1 MGDSAGTGVHEFSWR
16 SVGRSWARDSM
27 DFAAANVHN
36 VSYNGLGEAAQWDF
50 GHVRTYS
57 TEGFTLLHAE
67 AHGPRCLGRSAV
79 EVRDSRAID
88 ADPRDHYCMFVQ
100 LSGSRK
106 ISQFGRSKLVTPGS
120 SGFFSSSNPYVIET
134 ESVSNSTELLA
145 LCIPGEYVDRRL
157 LDGRRFCAQEGYRK
171 LDRLATETFKLFGGE
186 VWHYDPREF
195 LLAARTIAELILL
208 SLELPSED
216 SPSIHQ
222 ARSAHLTRVKGIIR
236 RRLTDFELK
245 LHDIA
250 EEAHLSVSY
259 VHKLFRYENISIT
272 EYIKRERL
280 MLARDMLRMASSRK
294 ATVLDVSIDCG
305 FSDSAHFS
313 RCFKKAFGVAPITML
328 REC

>member
-1 MGDSAGTGVHEFSWR
+1 MSNSSGVGVREFSWR

-36 VSYNGLGEAAQWDF
+36 VSYTGLSEAAQWDF
-50 GHVRTYS
+50 GIVRTYS

-67 AHGPRCLGRSAV
+67 AHGPRCLGRAAV
-79 EVRDSRAID
+79 EIRDSRAID
-88 ADPRDHYCMFVQ
+88 VDPRDHYCMFVQ

-106 ISQFGRSKLVTPGS
+106 ISQFGRSRLVTPGS
-120 SGFFSSSNPYVIET
+120 SGFFSSSYPYVIET
-134 ESVSNSTELLA
+134 DSLSNSNELLA
-145 LCIPGEYVDRRL
+145 LCIPGNYVDRRL

-171 LDRLATETFKLFGGE
+171 LDRLATETFKLFGSE

-195 LLAARTIAELILL
+195 LLSARTIAELIML

-216 SPSIHQ
+216 SRSIDQ
-222 ARSAHLTRVKGIIR
+222 IRSAHLTRIKGIIR
-236 RRLTDFELK
+236 KRLTDFELR
-245 LHDIA
+245 LQDIA
-250 EEAHLSVSY
+250 EEAQLSVGY
-259 VHKLFRYENISIT
+259 VHKLFKYENISIT

-280 MLARDMLRMASSRK
+280 MLARDMLRVASSSK
-294 ATVLDVSIDCG
+294 VTVLDISIDCG

-313 RCFKKAFGVAPITML
+313 RCFKKAFGVAPIAML

>member
-1 MGDSAGTGVHEFSWR
+1 MGDSADTAVREFSWR

-36 VSYNGLGEAAQWDF
+36 VSYKGVGDAAQWDF

-79 EVRDSRAID
+79 EVRDSRVID
-88 ADPRDHYCMFVQ
+88 ADPRNHYCMFVQ

-120 SGFFSSSNPYVIET
+120 SGFFSSSNPYIIET
-134 ESVSNSTELLA
+134 DAISNSSELLA
-145 LCIPGEYVDRRL
+145 LCIPGDYVDRRL
-157 LDGRRFCAQEGYRK
+157 LDGRRFCAQEGYKK
-171 LDRLATETFKLFGGE
+171 LDRLATETFKLFGSE

-195 LLAARTIAELILL
+195 LLSVRSIAELILL
-208 SLELPSED
+208 SFELPSED
-216 SPSIHQ
+216 SCSTDQ
-222 ARSAHLTRVKGIIR
+222 MRSAHLTRVKGIIR
-236 RRLTDFELK
+236 KRMTDFELR
-245 LHDIA
+245 LQDVA
-250 EEAHLSVSY
+250 DEAQLSVSY
-259 VHKLFRYENISIT
+259 VHKLFRHENISVT

-280 MLARDMLRMASSRK
+280 ILARKMLTMASSRK
-294 ATVLDVSIDCG
+294 VTVLDVSIDCG

-313 RCFKKAFGVAPITML
+313 RCFKKAFGVAPVTML
-328 REC
+328 RAC